1 MVQGAALPQRQL
13 RAPLCG
19 LLLLAAGGTQAL
31 ALAWPWAGA
40 LLPQGQPLAW
50 LQWAGLLLLV
60 PLLRAAPSWR
70 AAAVYAWWF
79 ALVWLAGTFWWLFIS
94 MHTYGGLPAALAVL
108 AVLALAGF
116 LALFYAA
123 AGAAFWHWRGAT
135 PAVQALAFAACWT
148 LAELARGR
156 WLTGFPWGAGGYALV
171 DALGALAPYVGVYG
185 LGALSAAAAA
195 LLSAFVPWRGRVGPA
210 LAASAAP
217 ATRWLGAG
225 TVAARGWALVLGAGW
240 LWLLAWPGAGA
251 ALWQVL
257 PLHTTSTGPL
267 AVTLLQGNIAQD
279 EKFQAGSGVPDALN
293 WYGQQLRA
301 AVAPVAP
308 AVAADP
314 ALAGQGADALSAA
327 TAVPRLVLAPE
338 TAIPLL
344 PQDMDPAYWRSL
356 LNAIASGDA
365 AVMLGLPLGS
375 LADGYTNS
383 VAGWTPGALDFHRY
397 DKHHLVPFGEFIPP
411 LFRWFTNLM
420 HIPLG
425 DFNRG
430 TLAQPPL
437 LWGGQRMAP
446 NICYEDLFGEELA
459 AGFIDR
465 TRAPTVLV
473 NVSNIGWFGD
483 SVAIDQHRHISRM
496 RALELQR
503 PMLRATNTGATAV
516 INHLGQVTH
525 ELPRLTRAVLHAQ
538 AEGRTGLTP
547 YARWASRWGLGPLW
561 AAGGLVL
568 LLLWRR
574 RRTT

>member
-1 MVQGAALPQRQL
+1 MPPLRWWPWLLVAGAS
-13 RAPLCG
+13 
-19 LLLLAAGGTQAL
+19 QAL
-31 ALAWPWAGA
+31 ALAWPWAGT
-40 LLPQGQPLAW
+40 LLPQGQPVAW
-50 LQWAGLLLLV
+50 LQWVGLLLLV
-60 PLLRAAPSWR
+60 PALRAAPSWR
-70 AAAVYAWWF
+70 AAAVRAWWF

-94 MHTYGGLPAALAVL
+94 MHTYGGLPAPLAVL

-148 LAELARGR
+148 LVELARGR

-185 LGALSAAAAA
+185 LGAFSAGVAAWLSAGM
-195 LLSAFVPWRGRVGPA
+195 PWRGRMVPV

-217 ATRWLGAG
+217 ATRWLGVG
-225 TVAARGWALVLGAGW
+225 TVAARGWALVLGSGW
-240 LWLLAWPGAGA
+240 LWLLVWPGAGQV
-251 ALWQVL
+251 LQQVL
-257 PLHTTSTGPL
+257 PLHTSSTGPL

-308 AVAADP
+308 ATAADP
-314 ALAGQGADALSAA
+314 ALAGQGADALPAA
-327 TAVPRLVLAPE
+327 TAAPRLVLAPE

-344 PQDMDPAYWRSL
+344 PQDIDPAYWRNL
-356 LNAIASGDA
+356 LHAIASGDA

-420 HIPLG
+420 NIPLG

-437 LWGGQRMAP
+437 LWGGQRIAP

-459 AGFIDR
+459 AGFADPA
-465 TRAPTVLV
+465 RAPTVLV

-525 ELPRLTRAVLHAQ
+525 ELPRLTRATLHAQ
-538 AEGRTGLTP
+538 VEGRTGLTP

-561 AAGGLVL
+561 LGCGLVL
-568 LLLWRR
+568 LLLSRR
-574 RRTT
+574 R

>member
-1 MVQGAALPQRQL
+1 MPPLRWWPWLLVAGAS
-13 RAPLCG
+13 
-19 LLLLAAGGTQAL
+19 QAL
-31 ALAWPWAGA
+31 ALAWPWAGT
-40 LLPQGQPLAW
+40 LLPQGQPVAW
-50 LQWAGLLLLV
+50 LQWVGLLLLV
-60 PLLRAAPSWR
+60 PALRAAPSWR
-70 AAAVYAWWF
+70 AAAVRAWWF

-94 MHTYGGLPAALAVL
+94 MHTYGGLPAPLAVL

-148 LAELARGR
+148 LVELARGR

-185 LGALSAAAAA
+185 LGAFSAGVAAWLSAGM
-195 LLSAFVPWRGRVGPA
+195 PWRGRMVPV

-217 ATRWLGAG
+217 ATRWLGVG
-225 TVAARGWALVLGAGW
+225 TVAVRGWALVLGAGW
-240 LWLLAWPGAGA
+240 LWLLVWPGAGQV
-251 ALWQVL
+251 LQQVL
-257 PLHTTSTGPL
+257 PLHTSSTGPL

-308 AVAADP
+308 ATAADP
-314 ALAGQGADALSAA
+314 ALAGQGADALPAA
-327 TAVPRLVLAPE
+327 TAAPRLVLAPE

-344 PQDMDPAYWRSL
+344 PQDIDPAYWRNL
-356 LNAIASGDA
+356 LHAIASGDA

-420 HIPLG
+420 NIPLG

-437 LWGGQRMAP
+437 LWGGQRIAP

-459 AGFIDR
+459 AGFADP

-516 INHLGQVTH
+516 INHLGQVMH

-561 AAGGLVL
+561 LGCGLVL
-568 LLLWRR
+568 LLLSRR
-574 RRTT
+574 R

>member
-1 MVQGAALPQRQL
+1 MPPLRWWPWLLVAGAS
-13 RAPLCG
+13 
-19 LLLLAAGGTQAL
+19 QAL
-31 ALAWPWAGA
+31 ALAWPWAGT
-40 LLPQGQPLAW
+40 LLPQGQPVAW
-50 LQWAGLLLLV
+50 LQWVGLLLLV
-60 PLLRAAPSWR
+60 PALRAAPSWR

-108 AVLALAGF
+108 AVLSLAGF

-123 AGAAFWHWRGAT
+123 AGATFWHWRGAT

-185 LGALSAAAAA
+185 LGAFSAGVAAWLSTGM
-195 LLSAFVPWRGRVGPA
+195 PWRGRMVPV

-217 ATRWLGAG
+217 TTRWLGAG
-225 TVAARGWALVLGAGW
+225 TTAARGWVLVLGAGW
-240 LWLLAWPGAGA
+240 LWLLVWPGAGQV
-251 ALWQVL
+251 LQQVL
-257 PLHTTSTGPL
+257 PLHTSSSGPL

-301 AVAPVAP
+301 AVAPVAS

-314 ALAGQGADALSAA
+314 ALEGQDAEVA
-327 TAVPRLVLAPE
+327 PRLVLAPE

-344 PQDMDPAYWRSL
+344 PQDIDPAYWRNL
-356 LNAIASGDA
+356 LYAIASGDA

-383 VAGWTPGALDFHRY
+383 VAGWTPGGLDFHRY

-420 HIPLG
+420 NIPLG

-437 LWGGQRMAP
+437 LWGGQRIAP

-459 AGFIDR
+459 AGFTDPA
-465 TRAPTVLV
+465 RAPTVLV

-525 ELPRLTRAVLHAQ
+525 ELPRLTRATLHAQ

-561 AAGGLVL
+561 LGCGLVL
-568 LLLWRR
+568 LLLSRR
-574 RRTT
+574 R

>member
-1 MVQGAALPQRQL
+1 MPPLRWWPWLLVAGAS
-13 RAPLCG
+13 
-19 LLLLAAGGTQAL
+19 QAL
-31 ALAWPWAGA
+31 ALAWPWAGT
-40 LLPQGQPLAW
+40 LLPQGQPVAW
-50 LQWAGLLLLV
+50 LQWVGLLLLV
-60 PLLRAAPSWR
+60 PALRAAPSWR

-108 AVLALAGF
+108 AVLSLAGF

-123 AGAAFWHWRGAT
+123 AGATFWHWRGAT

-185 LGALSAAAAA
+185 LGAFSAGVAAWLSAG
-195 LLSAFVPWRGRVGPA
+195 VPWRGRMVPV

-217 ATRWLGAG
+217 TTRWLGVG
-225 TVAARGWALVLGAGW
+225 TIAARGWVLVLGAGW
-240 LWLLAWPGAGA
+240 LWLLVWPGAGQV
-251 ALWQVL
+251 LQQVL
-257 PLHTTSTGPL
+257 PLHTSSSGPL

-301 AVAPVAP
+301 AVAPVAS

-314 ALAGQGADALSAA
+314 ALEGQDAEVA
-327 TAVPRLVLAPE
+327 PRLVLAPE

-344 PQDMDPAYWRSL
+344 PQDIDPAYWRNL
-356 LNAIASGDA
+356 LHAIASGDA

-383 VAGWTPGALDFHRY
+383 VAGWTPGGLDFHRY

-420 HIPLG
+420 NIPLG

-437 LWGGQRMAP
+437 LWGGQRIAP

-459 AGFIDR
+459 AGFADP

-525 ELPRLTRAVLHAQ
+525 ELPRLTRATLHAQ

-561 AAGGLVL
+561 AAGVLVL
-568 LLLWRR
+568 LLLWHRR
-574 RRTT
+574 

>member
-1 MVQGAALPQRQL
+1 MPPLRWWPWLLVAGAS
-13 RAPLCG
+13 
-19 LLLLAAGGTQAL
+19 QAL
-31 ALAWPWAGA
+31 ALAWPWAGT
-40 LLPQGQPLAW
+40 LLPQGQPVAW
-50 LQWAGLLLLV
+50 LQWVGLLLLV
-60 PLLRAAPSWR
+60 PALRAAPSWR

-185 LGALSAAAAA
+185 LGAFSAGVAAWLSAG
-195 LLSAFVPWRGRVGPA
+195 VPWRGRMVPV

-217 ATRWLGAG
+217 TTRWLGAG
-225 TVAARGWALVLGAGW
+225 TTAARGWVLVLGAGW
-240 LWLLAWPGAGA
+240 LWLLVWPGAGQV
-251 ALWQVL
+251 LQQVL
-257 PLHTTSTGPL
+257 PLHTSSSGPL

-301 AVAPVAP
+301 AVAPVAS

-314 ALAGQGADALSAA
+314 ALEGQDAEVA
-327 TAVPRLVLAPE
+327 PRLVLAPE

-344 PQDMDPAYWRSL
+344 PQDLDPRYWRNL
-356 LNAIASGDA
+356 LHAIASGDA

-383 VAGWTPGALDFHRY
+383 VASWTPGGLDFHRY

-420 HIPLG
+420 NIPLG

-437 LWGGQRMAP
+437 LWGGQRIAP

-459 AGFIDR
+459 AGFADP

-516 INHLGQVTH
+516 INYLGQVTH
-525 ELPRLTRAVLHAQ
+525 ELPRLTRATLHAQ

-561 AAGGLVL
+561 LGCVLVL
-568 LLLWRR
+568 LLLWHRR
-574 RRTT
+574 

>member
-1 MVQGAALPQRQL
+1 MPPLRWWPWLLVAGAS
-13 RAPLCG
+13 
-19 LLLLAAGGTQAL
+19 QAL
-31 ALAWPWAGA
+31 ALAWPWAGT
-40 LLPQGQPLAW
+40 LLPQGQPVAW
-50 LQWAGLLLLV
+50 LQWVGLLLLV
-60 PLLRAAPSWR
+60 PALRAAPSWR

-108 AVLALAGF
+108 AVLSLAGF

-123 AGAAFWHWRGAT
+123 AGATFWHWRGAT

-185 LGALSAAAAA
+185 LGAFSAGVAAWLSAGM
-195 LLSAFVPWRGRVGPA
+195 PWRGRMVPV

-217 ATRWLGAG
+217 TTRWLGAG
-225 TVAARGWALVLGAGW
+225 TVTARGWALVLGAGW
-240 LWLLAWPGAGA
+240 LWLLVWPGAGQV
-251 ALWQVL
+251 LQQVL
-257 PLHTTSTGPL
+257 PLHTSSSGPL

-308 AVAADP
+308 ATAADP
-314 ALAGQGADALSAA
+314 ALAGQGADALPAA
-327 TAVPRLVLAPE
+327 TAAPRLVLAPE

>member
-1 MVQGAALPQRQL
+1 MPPLRWWPWLLVAGAS
-13 RAPLCG
+13 
-19 LLLLAAGGTQAL
+19 QAL
-31 ALAWPWAGA
+31 ALAWPWAGT
-40 LLPQGQPLAW
+40 LLPQGQPVAW
-50 LQWAGLLLLV
+50 LQWVGLLLLV
-60 PLLRAAPSWR
+60 PALRAAPSWR

-108 AVLALAGF
+108 AVLSLAGF

-123 AGAAFWHWRGAT
+123 AGATFWHWRGAT

-185 LGALSAAAAA
+185 LGAFSAGVAAWLSTGM
-195 LLSAFVPWRGRVGPA
+195 PWRGRMVPV

-217 ATRWLGAG
+217 TTRWLGAG
-225 TVAARGWALVLGAGW
+225 TTAARGWVLVLGAGW
-240 LWLLAWPGAGA
+240 LWLLVWPGAGQV
-251 ALWQVL
+251 LQQVL
-257 PLHTTSTGPL
+257 PLHTSSSGPL

-293 WYGQQLRA
+293 WYGQQLRT
-301 AVAPVAP
+301 AVAPVPP
-308 AVAADP
+308 ATAADP
-314 ALAGQGADALSAA
+314 ALAEQGADAVPAA
-327 TAVPRLVLAPE
+327 TSAPRLVLAPE

-344 PQDMDPAYWRSL
+344 PQDIDPAYWRNL
-356 LNAIASGDA
+356 LHAIASGDA

-383 VAGWTPGALDFHRY
+383 VAGWTPGGLDFHRY

-420 HIPLG
+420 NIPLG

-437 LWGGQRMAP
+437 LWGGQRIAP

-459 AGFIDR
+459 VGFADPA
-465 TRAPTVLV
+465 RAPTVLV

-525 ELPRLTRAVLHAQ
+525 ELPRLTRATLHAQ

-561 AAGGLVL
+561 LGCGLVL
-568 LLLWRR
+568 LLLSRR
-574 RRTT
+574 R

>member
-1 MVQGAALPQRQL
+1 MP
-13 RAPLCG
+13 PLCWWPW
-19 LLLLAAGGTQAL
+19 LLVAGASQAL

-50 LQWAGLLLLV
+50 LQWTGLLLLV
-60 PLLRAAPSWR
+60 PVLRAAPSWR

-79 ALVWLAGTFWWLFIS
+79 ALAWLAGTFWWLFIS
-94 MHTYGGLPAALAVL
+94 MHTYGGLPAPLAVL

-185 LGALSAAAAA
+185 LGALSAGLAA
-195 LLSAFVPWRGRVGPA
+195 LLSAAVPWRGRMLPV

-217 ATRWLGAG
+217 VTRWLGAG
-225 TVAARGWALVLGAGW
+225 TVAARGWALVLGGGW

-308 AVAADP
+308 VVAADP

-420 HIPLG
+420 NIPLG

-437 LWGGQRMAP
+437 LWGGQRIAP

-459 AGFIDR
+459 AGFADPA
-465 TRAPTVLV
+465 RAPTVLV

-525 ELPRLTRAVLHAQ
+525 ELPRLTRATLHAQ

-561 AAGGLVL
+561 LGCGLVL
-568 LLLWRR
+568 LLLSRR

>member
-1 MVQGAALPQRQL
+1 MPPLRWWPWLLVAGAS
-13 RAPLCG
+13 
-19 LLLLAAGGTQAL
+19 QAL
-31 ALAWPWAGA
+31 ALAWPWAGT
-40 LLPQGQPLAW
+40 LLPQGQPVAW
-50 LQWAGLLLLV
+50 LQWVGLLLLV
-60 PLLRAAPSWR
+60 PALRAAPSWR

-94 MHTYGGLPAALAVL
+94 MHTYGGLPAPLAVL

-171 DALGALAPYVGVYG
+171 DALGTLAPYVGVYG
-185 LGALSAAAAA
+185 LGAFSAGVAAWLSAGM
-195 LLSAFVPWRGRVGPA
+195 PWRGRMVPV

-217 ATRWLGAG
+217 TTRWLGAG
-225 TVAARGWALVLGAGW
+225 TTAARGWVLVLGAGW
-240 LWLLAWPGAGA
+240 LWLLVWPGAGQV
-251 ALWQVL
+251 LQQVL
-257 PLHTTSTGPL
+257 PLHTSSSGPL

-301 AVAPVAP
+301 AVAPVAS

-314 ALAGQGADALSAA
+314 ALEGQDAEVA
-327 TAVPRLVLAPE
+327 PRLVLAPE

-344 PQDMDPAYWRSL
+344 PQDIDPAYWRNL
-356 LNAIASGDA
+356 LHAIASGDA

-420 HIPLG
+420 NIPLG

-437 LWGGQRMAP
+437 LWGGQRIAP

-459 AGFIDR
+459 AGFADP

-516 INHLGQVTH
+516 INHLGQVMH

-538 AEGRTGLTP
+538 VEGRTGLTP

-561 AAGGLVL
+561 LGCGLVL
-568 LLLWRR
+568 LLLSRR
-574 RRTT
+574 R

>member
-1 MVQGAALPQRQL
+1 MPPLRWWPWLLVAGAS
-13 RAPLCG
+13 
-19 LLLLAAGGTQAL
+19 QAL
-31 ALAWPWAGA
+31 ALAWPWAGT
-40 LLPQGQPLAW
+40 LLPQGQPVAW
-50 LQWAGLLLLV
+50 LQWVGLLLLV
-60 PLLRAAPSWR
+60 PALRAAPSWR

-108 AVLALAGF
+108 AVLSLAGF

-123 AGAAFWHWRGAT
+123 AGATFWHWRGAT

-185 LGALSAAAAA
+185 LGAFSAGVAAWLSTGM
-195 LLSAFVPWRGRVGPA
+195 PWRGRMVPV

-217 ATRWLGAG
+217 TTRWLGAG
-225 TVAARGWALVLGAGW
+225 TTAARGWVLVLGAGW

-257 PLHTTSTGPL
+257 PLHTSSSGPL

-301 AVAPVAP
+301 AVAPVAS

-314 ALAGQGADALSAA
+314 ALEGQDAEVA
-327 TAVPRLVLAPE
+327 PRLVLAPE

-344 PQDMDPAYWRSL
+344 PQDIDPAYWRNL
-356 LNAIASGDA
+356 LHAIASGDA

-375 LADGYTNS
+375 LDDGYTNS
-383 VAGWTPGALDFHRY
+383 VAGWTPGGLDFHRY

-420 HIPLG
+420 NIPLG

-437 LWGGQRMAP
+437 LWGGQRIAP

-459 AGFIDR
+459 VGFADPA
-465 TRAPTVLV
+465 RAPTVLV

-525 ELPRLTRAVLHAQ
+525 ELPRLTRATLHAQ

-561 AAGGLVL
+561 LGCVLVL
-568 LLLWRR
+568 LLLLRR
-574 RRTT
+574 R

>member
-1 MVQGAALPQRQL
+1 MPPLRWWPWLLVAGAS
-13 RAPLCG
+13 
-19 LLLLAAGGTQAL
+19 QAL
-31 ALAWPWAGA
+31 ALAWPWAGT
-40 LLPQGQPLAW
+40 LLPQGQPVAW
-50 LQWAGLLLLV
+50 LQWVGLLLLV
-60 PLLRAAPSWR
+60 PALRAAPSWR
-70 AAAVYAWWF
+70 AAAVRAWWF

-185 LGALSAAAAA
+185 LGAFSAGVAAWLSAGM
-195 LLSAFVPWRGRVGPA
+195 PWRGRMVPV

-217 ATRWLGAG
+217 ATRWLGVG
-225 TVAARGWALVLGAGW
+225 TVAVRGWALVLGAGW
-240 LWLLAWPGAGA
+240 LWLLVWPGAGQV
-251 ALWQVL
+251 LQQVL
-257 PLHTTSTGPL
+257 PLHTSSTGPL

-308 AVAADP
+308 ATAADP
-314 ALAGQGADALSAA
+314 ALAGQGADALPAA
-327 TAVPRLVLAPE
+327 TAAPRLVLAPE

-344 PQDMDPAYWRSL
+344 PQDIDPAYWRNL
-356 LNAIASGDA
+356 LHAIASGDA
-365 AVMLGLPLGS
+365 AMMLGLPLGS

-420 HIPLG
+420 NIPLG

-437 LWGGQRMAP
+437 LWGGQRIAP

-459 AGFIDR
+459 AGFADP

-525 ELPRLTRAVLHAQ
+525 ELPRLTRATVHAQ

-561 AAGGLVL
+561 LGCGLVL
-568 LLLWRR
+568 LLLSRR
-574 RRTT
+574 R

>member
-1 MVQGAALPQRQL
+1 MPPLRWWPWLLVAGAS
-13 RAPLCG
+13 
-19 LLLLAAGGTQAL
+19 QAL
-31 ALAWPWAGA
+31 ALAWPWAGT
-40 LLPQGQPLAW
+40 LLPQGQPVAW

-60 PLLRAAPSWR
+60 PVLRAAPSWR
-70 AAAVYAWWF
+70 AAAVRAWWF
-79 ALVWLAGTFWWLFIS
+79 ALAWLAGTFWWLFIS
-94 MHTYGGLPAALAVL
+94 MHTYGGLPAPLAVL

-185 LGALSAAAAA
+185 LSALSAAAGA
-195 LLSAFVPWRGRVGPA
+195 LLSALVPWRGRMVPV

-217 ATRWLGAG
+217 TTRWLGAG

-240 LWLLAWPGAGA
+240 LWLLVWPGAGQV
-251 ALWQVL
+251 LQQVL
-257 PLHTTSTGPL
+257 PLHTSSSGPL

-279 EKFQAGSGVPDALN
+279 EKFQAGSGVPDALD

-308 AVAADP
+308 ATAADP
-314 ALAGQGADALSAA
+314 ALAGQGADALPAA
-327 TAVPRLVLAPE
+327 TTAPHLVLAPE

-344 PQDMDPAYWRSL
+344 PQDIDPRYWRNL
-356 LNAIASGDA
+356 LHAIASGDA

-375 LADGYTNS
+375 LDYGYTNS

-420 HIPLG
+420 NIPLG

-437 LWGGQRMAP
+437 LWGGQRIAP

-459 AGFIDR
+459 AGFADPA
-465 TRAPTVLV
+465 RAPTVLV

-525 ELPRLTRAVLHAQ
+525 ELPRLTRATLHAQ

-561 AAGGLVL
+561 VCCGLVL
-568 LLLWRR
+568 LLLSRR
-574 RRTT
+574 R